1 MQKVQNRKGYAL
13 GAIVALLASLF
24 SALPASAAATEGANI
39 GLRPQAG
46 TATNFTGL
54 LTEDFALEAQLLE
67 GVSSGNWTEGKL
79 RWQVTK
85 VSGPYDF
92 VIVSSETSSAGTEVN
107 SNGVATGSNITPIAG
122 AAKAIS
128 ESKIVDGT
136 ATATLTAVGDIKDST
151 SVSYA
156 YLRAVSTSGVGIVR
170 TSSDA
175 VFTVTVFVDNQGGA
189 ANGVRDADEW
199 YTTATVTLKG
209 ANSVTSN
216 ISLTAPTPGDTL
228 VTASA
233 TITDLNVANLNGG
246 FYLAIEAS
254 TRSFADQ
261 GVGGWAGNYT
271 TSTVSAGLN
280 LQSTQSGAI
289 AFAWGTYAAVSQ
301 SVTLSAQLAYSSSA
315 THSANAPTFSAG
327 VRMGALVTLSS
338 GVNGATGLDVSISAT
353 SYDDITESSGIF
365 TARANKTYTF
375 RIAAISGSG
384 KVAST
389 AITAALTSSDGLTA
403 GLKYLVVNGTA
414 TTSWPSAIALTTGT
428 DGYATLTVTTVGF
441 AGTEDFWVS
450 ATKQALADSMKVEVE
465 VANYALTQPFD
476 RYKTAAGTAVS
487 LDYEVADQWG
497 VDPIAADQLRVMV
510 VKGGDASF
518 SYTTTV
524 SYATVASGAAQ
535 FSFLPEPAAVTGSA
549 TATVNLQKYNASSG
563 AWANTGDQVVTN
575 INVSGLADDFDAAV
589 ATSYSVSVSYFPDT
603 TAWVVVSGTV
613 DNTGSAIVVSGT
625 GLYFSNSSGVT
636 YSGGITVRADGSRA
650 YSFGVAG
657 ELAGSYTITMT
668 NGSATTTSLI
678 KVDPVTG
685 SAGSAINFDISSITA
700 GTTKILVGKVV
711 DANGNPVDTSVGSAT
726 ILVSYAA
733 NAGIPVGSIPTETD
747 ANGEFKLSI
756 LTTEKDAG
764 TFTVTA
770 VYLKEGSAT
779 AAKDRVSTTHV
790 VTIGK
795 AASSTP
801 SADQKVNAG
810 SFKGYV
816 AVYAKGYA
824 GQRMSAKIGND
835 WVVVESL
842 ASNFERVVDFTGAGY
857 TIAVRIYIDRVLVDT
872 ITVTTK

>member
-1 MQKVQNRKGYAL
+1 MQKVHNRKGYAL

-24 SALPASAAATEGANI
+24 GALPASAAATDGANI

-67 GVSSGNWTEGKL
+67 GITSNNFTEGKL

-92 VIVSSETSSAGTEVN
+92 VIVSSETNSAGTEVAN
-107 SNGVATGSNITPIAG
+107 NGVATGSDITPLSG

-128 ESKIVDGT
+128 HSAIVAGT

-156 YLRAVSTSGVGIVR
+156 YLRAVSTSGQGIVR

-175 VFTVTVFVDNQGGA
+175 VFTVTVFIDNQGGS

-199 YTTATVTLKG
+199 YTTKTVTLKG
-209 ANSVTSN
+209 ANNVTSN
-216 ISLTAPTPGDTL
+216 IALTAPTPGDTV

-233 TITDLNVANLNGG
+233 TITLLNVANLNGG
-246 FYLAIEAS
+246 FYLAVES
-254 TRSFADQ
+254 SPDSFERD
-261 GVGGWAGNYT
+261 AGSAGAYS
-271 TSTVSAGLN
+271 TSTVSAGLD
-280 LQSTQSGAI
+280 LQNTQSGAI
-289 AFAWGTYAAVSQ
+289 GYAWSTYTAVSQ
-301 SVTLSAQLAYSSSA
+301 SVTVSAHLRYYASGTHDGSA
-315 THSANAPTFSAG
+315 SFSDG
-327 VRMGALVTLSS
+327 VRVGALVTASS
-338 GVNGATGLDVSISAT
+338 GLNGATGLDVSISAA

-389 AITAALTSSDGLTA
+389 AVTAALTSSVGLTA
-403 GLKYLVVNGTA
+403 GLKYLVVNGTT
-414 TTSWPSAIALTTGT
+414 TTSWPSALALTTGT

-441 AGTEDFWVS
+441 ADGNDFWVS
-450 ATKQALADSMKVEVE
+450 ATKQALSDAMKVEVE
-465 VANYALTQPFD
+465 VANYALTQPFSN
-476 RYKTAAGTAVS
+476 YKTAAGTAAT
-487 LDYEVADQWG
+487 LQYEVADQWK
-497 VDPIAADQLRVMV
+497 VAPIAADQLRVMV
-510 VKGGDASF
+510 VKGGHASF

-524 SYATVASGAAQ
+524 SYATVTNGTAE
-535 FSFLPEPAAVTGSA
+535 FSFLPEPATVTASA
-549 TATVNLQKYNASSG
+549 TATVDLQKYNASTG
-563 AWANTGDQVVTN
+563 AWANTSDQVTTN

-589 ATSYSVSVSYFPDT
+589 ATSYSVSVSYFPNT
-603 TAWVVVSGTV
+603 TAWVVVSGKV
-613 DNTGSAIVVSGT
+613 DNTGSAIVVTGA

-636 YSGGITVRADGSRA
+636 YSGGITVRADSSRA

-657 ELAGSYTITMT
+657 ELVGSYTITMT

-700 GTTKILVGKVV
+700 GTTKILVGTVV
-711 DANGNPVDTSVGSAT
+711 DANGNPVDTSVGSAA

-733 NAGIPVGSIPTETD
+733 NAGIPVGTVPTETD

-770 VYLKEGSAT
+770 VYLKDGAST
-779 AAKDRVSTTHV
+779 AAADKITKVHA
-790 VTIGK
+790 VTIGD
-795 AASSTP
+795 ATTP

-824 GQRMSAKIGND
+824 GKRMSAKIGND

>member
-1 MQKVQNRKGYAL
+1 MQKVHNRKGYAL

-24 SALPASAAATEGANI
+24 GALPASAAATDGANI

-67 GVSSGNWTEGKL
+67 GLTTSAFSTNL

-92 VIVSSETSSAGTEVN
+92 IIVSSETSSGTVEA
-107 SNGVATGSNITPIAG
+107 SGIGAPSASAITPISGAG
-122 AAKAIS
+122 KAIS
-128 ESKIVDGT
+128 QSQIVAGT
-136 ATATLTAVGDIKDST
+136 HTATLTATGDVREST
-151 SVSYA
+151 GVSYA
-156 YLRAVSTSGVGIVR
+156 YLRAYSSSGFVG

-175 VFTVTVFVDNQGGA
+175 VFTVTAFIDNQGGT

-199 YTTATVTLKG
+199 YTTKTVTLKG
-209 ANSVTSN
+209 ATNVTSN
-216 ISLTAPTPGDTL
+216 IALTAPTPGDTL
-228 VTASA
+228 VTTSA
-233 TITDLNVANLNGG
+233 TITQLNVANLNGG
-246 FYLAIEAS
+246 FYLVVEAS
-254 TRSFADQ
+254 TQSFE
-261 GVGGWAGNYT
+261 VVAGSGDVYSS
-271 TSTVSAGLN
+271 STVSKGLD
-280 LQSTQSGAI
+280 LQVTQSGAL
-289 AFAWGTYAAVSQ
+289 AFAFPTYAAMSQ
-301 SVTLSAQLAYSSSA
+301 STTISAHLAYKTGIAHDGAGPSWS
-315 THSANAPTFSAG
+315 TG
-327 VRMGALVTLSS
+327 VRIGSIVTSS
-338 GVNGATGLDVSISAT
+338 NGVNGLGSFDVSISAA
-353 SYDDITESSGIF
+353 SYDDITESSGVF

-384 KVAST
+384 KVAGLTFDAS
-389 AITAALTSSDGLTA
+389 LTSSNGLTA
-403 GLKYLVVNGTA
+403 GLTYIEVNGTP
-414 TTSWPSAIALTTGT
+414 TTSWPAATSLTTGT

-441 AGTEDFWVS
+441 AGTEEFWVG
-450 ATKQALADSMKVEVE
+450 AAKGAVADSMKVDVN
-465 VANYALTQPFD
+465 AADYALTQPFSQ
-476 RYKTAAGTAVS
+476 YKTAAGTAVNLS
-487 LDYEVADQWG
+487 YIVKDQWG
-497 VDPIAADQLRVMV
+497 VAPIAADQLRVMV
-510 VKGGDASF
+510 AKGGDASF
-518 SYTTTV
+518 SYTTTI
-524 SYATVASGAAQ
+524 SYATVTGGAAD
-535 FSFLPEPAAVTGSA
+535 FSFLPEPATVTGSA
-549 TATVNLQKYNASSG
+549 TATVNLQKYNASTG
-563 AWANTGDQVVTN
+563 AWANTSDQVTTN
-575 INVSGLADDFDAAV
+575 INVSGIADAFDAAV
-589 ATSYSVSVSYFPDT
+589 ATSYSVSVSYFPNT

-613 DNTGSAIVVSGT
+613 DNTGSAIVVTGA

-636 YSGGITVRADGSRA
+636 YSGGITVRGDSSRA

-685 SAGSAINFDISSITA
+685 SAGSAINFDVSSITA
-700 GTTKILVGKVV
+700 GTTKILVGTVV

-733 NAGIPVGSIPTETD
+733 NAGIPVGTIPTETD

-770 VYLKEGSAT
+770 VYLKDGASTAT
-779 AAKDRVSTTHV
+779 ADKITKVHA
-790 VTIGK
+790 VTIGD
-795 AASSTP
+795 ATTP